1 MTHAYLTYVP
11 AFPKPSQM
19 RRELPHV
26 KVFPDGREVCQMRL
40 DHPEGAEGRAEYKR
54 RKEAMWE
61 RQKGICCLYG
71 FLPECP
77 GKLEIKLA
85 TFEHEDGRGGGK
97 RDDRISLPDG
107 TWINGVSHLMCN
119 SLKGS
124 RHIPFNKAR
133 NALANSEST

>member
-1 MTHAYLTYVP
+1 MPHAYLTYVP
-11 AFPKPSQM
+11 AFPKPSQVQ
-19 RRELPHV
+19 RELPHV
-26 KVFPDGREVCQMRL
+26 KVFPDGREVCQTRL

-124 RHIPFNKAR
+124 RHIPFNR
-133 NALANSEST
+133 ELSL

>member
-1 MTHAYLTYVP
+1 MT
-11 AFPKPSQM
+11 S
-19 RRELPHV
+19 
-26 KVFPDGREVCQMRL
+26 L

>member
-1 MTHAYLTYVP
+1 MSRAYINYVP
-11 AFPKPSQM
+11 AFPKPSQVK
-19 RRELPHV
+19 RELPHV
-26 KVFPDGREVCQMRL
+26 KVFPDGREVLQTRL
-40 DHPEGAEGRAEYKR
+40 DHPEGAECRAEYKR
-54 RKEAMWE
+54 RKNAMWE

>member
-1 MTHAYLTYVP
+1 MSHAYINYVP
-11 AFPKPSQM
+11 AFPKPSQVK
-19 RRELPHV
+19 RELPNV
-26 KVFPDGREVCQMRL
+26 KVFPGGREVCQTRL

-54 RKEAMWE
+54 RKEAMWK

-124 RHIPFNKAR
+124 RHIPFNRAR
-133 NALANSEST
+133 NALAKRD

>member
-1 MTHAYLTYVP
+1 MGHAYLTYVP
-11 AFPKPSQM
+11 AFPKPSQVK
-19 RRELPHV
+19 RELPPV
-26 KVFPDGREVCQMRL
+26 KVYPDGREVCETRM

-54 RKEAMWE
+54 RKKAMWD

-77 GKLEIKLA
+77 GKMELKQA

-107 TWINGVSHLMCN
+107 TWINGVSHLLCN

-124 RHIPFNKAR
+124 RHIPFNRTR
-133 NALANSEST
+133 NALAKR

>member
-1 MTHAYLTYVP
+1 MSHAYLTYVP

-26 KVFPDGREVCQMRL
+26 KVFPDGREVCQTRL

>member
-26 KVFPDGREVCQMRL
+26 KVFPDGREVCQTRL

>member
-1 MTHAYLTYVP
+1 
-11 AFPKPSQM
+11 M

-26 KVFPDGREVCQMRL
+26 KVFPDGREVCRTRM

-54 RKEAMWE
+54 RKEAMWK

>member
-1 MTHAYLTYVP
+1 MPHAYLTYVP
-11 AFPKPSQM
+11 AFPKPSQVK
-19 RRELPHV
+19 RELPHV
-26 KVFPDGREVCQMRL
+26 KVFPGGREVCETRL
-40 DHPEGAEGRAEYKR
+40 DKPEGAEGRAEYKR
-54 RKEAMWE
+54 RKEAMWK

-85 TFEHEDGRGGGK
+85 TFEHENGRGGGK

-124 RHIPFNKAR
+124 KHIPFNRAR
-133 NALANSEST
+133 NALANSKST

>member
-1 MTHAYLTYVP
+1 MSHAYINYVP
-11 AFPKPSQM
+11 AFPKPSQVK
-19 RRELPHV
+19 RELPHV
-26 KVFPDGREVCQMRL
+26 KVFPGGREVCQTRL

-54 RKEAMWE
+54 RKEAMWK

-124 RHIPFNKAR
+124 RHIPFNRAR
-133 NALANSEST
+133 NALAKRD

>member
-1 MTHAYLTYVP
+1 MPHAYLSYVP
-11 AFPKPSQM
+11 AFPKPSQVK
-19 RRELPHV
+19 RELPHV
-26 KVFPDGREVCQMRL
+26 KVFPDGREVCQTRL

-54 RKEAMWE
+54 RKKAMWE

-77 GKLEIKLA
+77 GKLLLKLA

>member
-26 KVFPDGREVCQMRL
+26 KVFPAGREVCQTRL

-124 RHIPFNKAR
+124 RHIPFNEAR
-133 NALANSEST
+133 NALAKRD